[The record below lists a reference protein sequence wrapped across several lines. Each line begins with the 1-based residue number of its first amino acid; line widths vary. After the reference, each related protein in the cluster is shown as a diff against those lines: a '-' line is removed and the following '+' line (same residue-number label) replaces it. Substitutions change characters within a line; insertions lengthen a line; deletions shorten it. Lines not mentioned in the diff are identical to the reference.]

1 MKIAVIEQEIIDE
14 IRENQYLILSHLKN
28 SKKHQNGDG
37 EKYIS
42 RDRAANIFDC
52 DKQTIANFEKEGLIK
67 RYGRSKMI
75 RYSFQE
81 LKEALGI
88 ME

>member
-1 MKIAVIEQEIIDE
+1 MSKIIA
-14 IRENQYLILSHLKN
+14 
-28 SKKHQNGDG
+28 SKINIVHWWSN
-37 EKYIS
+37 S

-52 DKQTIANFEKEGLIK
+52 DKQTIANFEREGLIK
-67 RYGRSKMI
+67 RYGRGKMI

-81 LKEALGI
+81 LKKALGI